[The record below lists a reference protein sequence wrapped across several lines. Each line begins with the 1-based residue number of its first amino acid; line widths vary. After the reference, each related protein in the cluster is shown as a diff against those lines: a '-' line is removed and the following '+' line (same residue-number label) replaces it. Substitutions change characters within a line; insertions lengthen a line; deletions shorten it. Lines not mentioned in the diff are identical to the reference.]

1 MNLKKYIIGLLLLM
15 AFMWLLGYFIGD
27 YFHGETEATKEDEW
41 CEVGEINSR
50 GELVYSQDYAGETDF
65 LVLATSQ
72 GPKLLA
78 KCK

>member
-1 MNLKKYIIGLLLLM
+1 MRKYIIGMVILGS
-15 AFMWLLGYFIGD
+15 FFWFLGYFVGD
-27 YFHGETEATKEDEW
+27 YFYGKSESQPEPDEW
-41 CEVGEINSR
+41 CEVGQINER

-72 GPKLLA
+72 GPKLMA